1 MSVSQTTTSQLFD
14 AEAQLFDAE
23 ALRRGIEE
31 RDAATLLGL
40 YAEDAELH
48 VVDRYDQPSHPKIIR
63 GRRAIGEYFADVCG
77 RDMAHSVERLVVDG
91 DSDRAAFVQACRYP
105 SGARVLCVAVLDLKD
120 GLITRQYGVQAWDE

>member
-1 MSVSQTTTSQLFD
+1 MSTSETTRTGQS
-14 AEAQLFDAE
+14 FDAE

-48 VVDRYDQPSHPKIIR
+48 VVDRTDQPSHPKIIR

-77 RDMAHSVERLVVDG
+77 RDMTHKITRLVVG
-91 DSDRAAFVQACRYP
+91 DNNAAFVQTCRYP
-105 SGARVLCVAVLDLKD
+105 SGAQVLCIAVLDLKD
-120 GLITRQYGVQAWDE
+120 GLITRQSGVQAWDE

>member
-1 MSVSQTTTSQLFD
+1 MSASQTTTTTSQLFD
-14 AEAQLFDAE
+14 AEA
-23 ALRRGIEE
+23 LRRSIEE

-48 VVDRYDQPSHPKIIR
+48 VVDRNDQPSHPKIIR
-63 GRRAIGEYFADVCG
+63 GRQAIGEYFADVCG
-77 RDMAHSVERLVVDG
+77 RDMTHSVERLVVDG
-91 DSDRAAFVQACRYP
+91 AGAAFVQACQYP